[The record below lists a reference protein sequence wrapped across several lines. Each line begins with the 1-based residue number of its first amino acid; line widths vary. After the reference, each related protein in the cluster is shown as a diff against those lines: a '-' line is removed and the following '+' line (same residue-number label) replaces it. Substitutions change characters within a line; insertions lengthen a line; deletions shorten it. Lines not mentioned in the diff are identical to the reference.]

1 MDQESIDIELE
12 KLKDHIMIGQD
23 VKYEEDLPFQ

>member
-1 MDQESIDIELE
+1 MLDQEKIEIELE

-23 VKYEEDLPFQ
+23 VKYEDDLPF